1 VTGAA
6 FDLWTVLLAL
16 GIVVTFAST
25 VALIV
30 GLAPARRAAQR
41 TSSDG
46 EVVAVPAL
54 PTRSASTVRD
64 AAARRAR
71 AAAAAA
77 GEQRAVA
84 GATTRTHVL
93 TDVHVVRPAPPGDP
107 DGPTR
112 HAAGQASADGDGR
125 VQEAGVTREEAD
137 AIVAHFAEHD
147 PSRIA
152 EVITQW
158 IRSDEGHRFDGSR

>member
-1 VTGAA
+1 MTATA
-6 FDLWTVLLAL
+6 FDVWTVLLAL

-30 GLAPARRAAQR
+30 GLAPARRAGPRAPA
-41 TSSDG
+41 DA
-46 EVVAVPAL
+46 EVTAVPAL
-54 PTRSASTVRD
+54 TTRSASTVRD
-64 AAARRAR
+64 AAAKRAR

-77 GEQRAVA
+77 GERRSTDAPTRA
-84 GATTRTHVL
+84 HVL
-93 TDVHVVRPAPPGDP
+93 TDVQIVRPASVD
-107 DGPTR
+107 R
-112 HAAGQASADGDGR
+112 AAGQPPAGGDGP
-125 VQEAGVTREEAD
+125 VQESGVTRAEAD

-158 IRSDEGHRFDGSR
+158 IRSDEEHRFDGSR